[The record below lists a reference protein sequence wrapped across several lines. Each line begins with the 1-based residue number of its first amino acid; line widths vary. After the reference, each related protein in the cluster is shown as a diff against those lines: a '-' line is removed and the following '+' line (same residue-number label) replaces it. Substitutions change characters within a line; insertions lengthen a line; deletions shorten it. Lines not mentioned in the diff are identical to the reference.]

1 LIAEAL
7 SYRVL
12 IPVEVFVCDC
22 IVVLYRIGRLA
33 VNRMQSMETE
43 AINMIFGYRR
53 KRKIRK
59 LETNK
64 GETQEEREVNDYLF
78 H

>member
-1 LIAEAL
+1 M
-7 SYRVL
+7 
-12 IPVEVFVCDC
+12 CDC